1 MVDVADPLRPRSNVM
16 ALALI
21 ALFILVPLVL
31 LVWDLPQR
39 ASTYSAADTEP
50 SAPRA
55 VGTAI
60 RVHA

>member
-1 MVDVADPLRPRSNVM
+1 M
-16 ALALI
+16 ALVLI

-39 ASTYSAADTEP
+39 ASTYNAADTEP